1 MPRIFTDLQYT
12 ICIYA
17 TGTFLIE
24 EPDDLGTNFVIF
36 YSLSLLL
43 TVLTL
48 CSTPFL
54 LFSFPLFSSYI
65 RLSVLFPFLSF
76 SFLYPFFPLNFSSRA
91 PNSTPLS
98 LSVTLGASDSRQHAY
113 HTCGAGSRR
122 YYILQIALGFL
133 PYFIRLCQSIRAY
146 KDTKDVRNLFNGLKY
161 LLSMTV
167 TGLAVAHTAS
177 INGTLVEEV
186 RLL

>member
-1 MPRIFTDLQYT
+1 MPRDFISYLAFIVFIKETSTILKCTCFYKQSLHLQTQHIRTYFITFHYSYCQVTFLRSFIADIFCSMPRIFTDLQYT

-24 EPDDLGTNFVIF
+24 EPDDLGINFVIF

-65 RLSVLFPFLSF
+65 RLSVLFPFLFF
-76 SFLYPFFPLNFSSRA
+76 S
-91 PNSTPLS
+91 
-98 LSVTLGASDSRQHAY
+98 
-113 HTCGAGSRR
+113 
-122 YYILQIALGFL
+122 L
-133 PYFIRLCQSIRAY
+133 P
-146 KDTKDVRNLFNGLKY
+146 
-161 LLSMTV
+161 LLS
-167 TGLAVAHTAS
+167 S
-177 INGTLVEEV
+177 Q
-186 RLL
+186 LLFPCT